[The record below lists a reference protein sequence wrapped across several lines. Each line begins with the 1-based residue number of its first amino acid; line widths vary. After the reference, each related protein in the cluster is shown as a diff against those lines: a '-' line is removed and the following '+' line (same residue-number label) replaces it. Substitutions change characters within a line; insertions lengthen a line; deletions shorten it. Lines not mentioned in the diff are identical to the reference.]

1 MGEKSSKQT
10 DEEKLLALIKKGRE
24 PFSPLGAQLPPQN
37 SDPTDPADF
46 ITSDISEVTADI
58 EHNKHKLEKYRTIQ
72 SLQLV
77 KLQEMVIAN
86 ITPQKIAEAPLR
98 DLVTTIRVLK
108 QTENLMEGKA
118 ISITGL
124 LGYLVELEKQDALDD
139 GKIKMADAIEP
150 EFKSEEVPFQE
161 MPKL

>member
-1 MGEKSSKQT
+1 MGGKKVEQT
-10 DEEKLLALIKKGRE
+10 DEAKLLALIKKGRD
-24 PFSPLGAQLPPQN
+24 PFSPIGASLPPSN
-37 SDPTDPADF
+37 SDPTDIPDF
-46 ITSDISEVTADI
+46 IDSDIETVTADI

-118 ISITGL
+118 TSITGL

-139 GKIKMADAIEP
+139 GQIKMADAIES
-150 EFKSEEVPFQE
+150 EFKSEEVFSE